1 MEAPSGAK
9 FCYVSQKWWRG
20 NYWDSDAKCK
30 EIGFDGLA
38 EARTTEDKM
47 FMMDLL
53 IYFYKY
59 SYSTYGLKRPG
70 GRFENPWK
78 FEKTTGTNVNRY
90 ATQYRWIGIKPT

>member
-1 MEAPSGAK
+1 MGLMEAPSGAK

-38 EARTTEDKM
+38 EARTTEDKI

-53 IYFYKY
+53 IC
-59 SYSTYGLKRPG
+59 
-70 GRFENPWK
+70 
-78 FEKTTGTNVNRY
+78 KTFFL
-90 ATQYRWIGIKPT
+90 